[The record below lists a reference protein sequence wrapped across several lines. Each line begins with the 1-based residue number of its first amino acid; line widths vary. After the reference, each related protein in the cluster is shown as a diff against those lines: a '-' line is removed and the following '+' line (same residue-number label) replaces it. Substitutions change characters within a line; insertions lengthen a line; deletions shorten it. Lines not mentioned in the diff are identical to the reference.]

1 MYRIYLV
8 SNRTIIQNYRNL
20 NITRRLSIKTFNNY
34 YYRILKSKQIL
45 VRKRNLISKRFF
57 QRNLNFKEIFI
68 NINSNDTVSRSIFF
82 FFCHSSWDLLKCHG
96 PEDGSWSVKVSR
108 DTVFI
113 SLNRPL
119 SKKETEERF
128 CYRAFILWHAIFSF
142 FFSTFEQDE
151 FSRNFLVTRLS
162 ERWSVT

>member
-1 MYRIYLV
+1 MYRIHLV

-20 NITRRLSIKTFNNY
+20 NITRRLSIKNFNNY

-57 QRNLNFKEIFI
+57 QRNLDFKEIFI
-68 NINSNDTVSRSIFF
+68 NINSNGTVSRSIFF
-82 FFCHSSWDLLKCHG
+82 FTIRHDLLKCHG
-96 PEDGSWSVKVSR
+96 PEDGSRSVKVSC

-128 CYRAFILWHAIFSF
+128 CYRAFIL
-142 FFSTFEQDE
+142 
-151 FSRNFLVTRLS
+151 
-162 ERWSVT
+162 